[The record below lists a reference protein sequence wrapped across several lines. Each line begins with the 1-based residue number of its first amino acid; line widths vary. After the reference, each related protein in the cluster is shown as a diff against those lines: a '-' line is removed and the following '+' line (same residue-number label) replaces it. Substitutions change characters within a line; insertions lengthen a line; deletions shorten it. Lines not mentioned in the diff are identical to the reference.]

1 MGITY
6 VVVRHFLHLHLTF
19 LYGIADTADRML
31 MFFVALFLYCF
42 SISNLRSRISIAS
55 TSLVVFAFFVGCL
68 WIIWES
74 SDKWAVWLGGFQVPS
89 HISRALRAL
98 HLSRLRDAAMSFRN
112 CFRSRTTNDTGSEHE
127 MATRRGGA
135 VGGNVLC

>member
-1 MGITY
+1 
-6 VVVRHFLHLHLTF
+6 
-19 LYGIADTADRML
+19 

-55 TSLVVFAFFVGCL
+55 ISLVVFAFIVGCL
-68 WIIWES
+68 WTIWES

-98 HLSRLRDAAMSFRN
+98 HPSSRLRDAAMSFRN
-112 CFRSRTTNDTGSEHE
+112 CFRSRTTNNTGNEYE
-127 MATRRGGA
+127 MATRRGGV
-135 VGGNVLC
+135 VGGNALC